1 MLGGV
6 LTGLLG
12 WRSVFLVN
20 VPLCLAG
27 AALGAHVLRESRDAS
42 AGRPDA
48 AGAALVTATLAAVL
62 LAFTFAASDGPVG
75 DGHAGGGRRR
85 RRAGGAARARGV
97 ARARSAARPRA
108 AAPAGVAQAN
118 LVALA
123 LTATTTPPMWLCI
136 LHAQDVL
143 GLEPATA
150 GLLFPPFNVAVVAG
164 SLAGPRVVAA
174 VGARRAMAGGLLGVA
189 AGALALLAI
198 APDAPPL
205 PTLVG
210 GFVLLGA
217 GLGVASVAST
227 LRGTEALDAADQ
239 GFASGLLAT
248 SAQLGTAFGLALI
261 VPFTAARAAAGGG
274 DAAAQVAGYELGFML
289 AAAVAGAAALAV
301 AFVQPVG
308 RGRGRGAGVRGAQR
322 GPLAPAPAARMA
334 GIEGKRDC
342 RWRRMS
348 RALQRNTPMAS

>member
-1 MLGGV
+1 ML
-6 LTGLLG
+6 
-12 WRSVFLVN
+12 
-20 VPLCLAG
+20 
-27 AALGAHVLRESRDAS
+27 AALLVRVESRAPDPLLDRVRLR
-42 AGRPDA
+42 RP
-48 AGAALVTATLAAVL
+48 
-62 LAFTFAASDGPVG
+62 
-75 DGHAGGGRRR
+75 
-85 RRAGGAARARGV
+85 
-97 ARARSAARPRA
+97 
-108 AAPAGVAQAN
+108 GVAQAN

-143 GLEPATA
+143 GLAPATA

-164 SLAGPRVVAA
+164 SLGGPRVVAA

-261 VPFTAARAAAGGG
+261 VPFTAARAAA
-274 DAAAQVAGYELGFML
+274 AAATPPRRSRATSSASCWPRRSRARRRWLSRWYRWVGRERRAAAAPRGVAGSGRE
-289 AAAVAGAAALAV
+289 AGSVGRGSGAALAFV
-301 AFVQPVG
+301 APGPFGSRVLG
-308 RGRGRGAGVRGAQR
+308 RVNSGH
-322 GPLAPAPAARMA
+322 
-334 GIEGKRDC
+334 
-342 RWRRMS
+342 
-348 RALQRNTPMAS
+348 